1 MGSPD
6 AISLEGEFEKIIDGI
21 LTQGYGFSDCILSQD
36 EVLAL
41 NEAFDLRQHTGQ
53 FRPAAIGNQAGKQI
67 LTEIR
72 GDLICWL
79 PEEGQFPIETAYFAR
94 IQSLIEY
101 FNRTC
106 YLGLLNSELHYAE
119 YPVGAFYKRHLDR
132 FKTDS
137 HRKLSVICYLNEN
150 WQPQDGGQ
158 LVLYPADNQIEIVQ
172 PIAGRLVCFESDRLE
187 HEVLAASRARRSIT
201 GWLRTR

>member
-1 MGSPD
+1 MVSPD

-21 LTQGYGFSDCILSQD
+21 LTQGYGFSDAILSAAEIQ
-36 EVLAL
+36 AL
-41 NEAFDLRQHTGQ
+41 NEAFDLRKNTGQ
-53 FRPAAIGNQAGKQI
+53 FRPAAIGNQASKQI

-72 GDLICWL
+72 GDQICWL

-106 YLGLLNSELHYAE
+106 YLGLLDSELHYAE

-137 HRKLSVICYLNEN
+137 KRKLSVICYLNDN
-150 WQPQDGGQ
+150 WEPHDGGQ
-158 LVLYPADNQIEIVQ
+158 LVLYPADNQMEIVQ
-172 PIAGRLVCFESDRLE
+172 PIAGRIVCFESDKLE
-187 HEVLAASRARRSIT
+187 HEVLAASRARRSVT